1 MNCTR
6 NTIMTPKEIETTK
19 KKIKKLMAKK
29 EKLERKG
36 AGLLFPDMLIESE
49 IEDIEEELWEL
60 ERSLE

>member
-1 MNCTR
+1 
-6 NTIMTPKEIETTK
+6 MTKKEIESIQ
-19 KKIKKLMAKK
+19 KKIKSLKAKK

-49 IEDIEEELWEL
+49 VEDIEEELWEL